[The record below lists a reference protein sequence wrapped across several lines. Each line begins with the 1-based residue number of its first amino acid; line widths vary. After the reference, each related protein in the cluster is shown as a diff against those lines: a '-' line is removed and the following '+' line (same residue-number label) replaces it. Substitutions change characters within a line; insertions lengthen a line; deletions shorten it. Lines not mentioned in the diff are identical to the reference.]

1 MIRRIITLSTLCSL
15 LYSCSTTEDVQKP
28 QTVRYTK
35 VVSSSGIQPR
45 SFSGQTKASIESKL
59 SFRVPGIILNLPVK
73 IGDEIDKGAMIAK
86 LDETDYILKVQ
97 EAEASLLQAIAR
109 ERQAT
114 ADYKRMRD
122 LYESKSA
129 SKAELDAARAQAE
142 STTASA
148 DASEKKLQLAKSQL
162 EYATLKAPI
171 DGSIATVDVEVNE
184 NVATGQMIVTLNSRA
199 QLEVIVAIP
208 ELLITQVS
216 KDDKS
221 RVTFDALPGEYY
233 EAVVTE
239 VGIASGVAT
248 TYPVTVKLL
257 DAPAGVRSGMAAEVI
272 FNFRVSDTD
281 ETVYVPS
288 QAVLGNEDAQ
298 RYIFVLLMGEGN
310 RGVVHKKMVTIGQ
323 ITNEG
328 IEITSG
334 LKPGELIVTAGVQ
347 FLTDGQNV
355 QVLK

>member
-1 MIRRIITLSTLCSL
+1 MIKRFITLSTIICV
-15 LYSCSTTEDVQKP
+15 LYSCTTVEESQKP
-28 QTVRYTK
+28 QKVRYTK
-35 VVSSSGIQPR
+35 VVSSSGVQPR

-59 SFRVPGIILNLPVK
+59 SFRVPGIIQKLPVNV
-73 IGDEIDKGAMIAK
+73 GDEVNKGAMIAK
-86 LDETDYILKVQ
+86 LDGTDYILKVQ
-97 EAEASLLQAIAR
+97 EAEAALLQAIAQ

-148 DASEKKLQLAKSQL
+148 DAAEKKLQLTKSQL
-162 EYATLKAPI
+162 TYATLKAPI

-184 NVATGQMIVTLNSRA
+184 NVATGQTVVTLNSRA
-199 QLEVIVAIP
+199 QLEVNVAIP

-216 KDDKS
+216 KGDPS
-221 RVTFDALPGEYY
+221 QVTFDALPGEYY

-239 VGIASGVAT
+239 VGIASDVGT
-248 TYPVTVKLL
+248 TYPVTVRLI
-257 DAPAGVRSGMAAEVI
+257 DTPEGMRSGMAAEVI
-272 FNFRVSDTD
+272 FKFRVSDSD
-281 ETVYVPS
+281 ETIYVPS
-288 QAVLGNEDAQ
+288 QSVLGNEDAQ
-298 RYIFVLLMGEGN
+298 RYVFLLLMGEDN
-310 RGVVHKKMVTIGQ
+310 NGVVQKKMVTIGQ

-334 LKPGELIVTAGVQ
+334 LKPGDLIVTAGVQ
-347 FLTDGQNV
+347 FLTDGQGV
-355 QVLK
+355 QVVY